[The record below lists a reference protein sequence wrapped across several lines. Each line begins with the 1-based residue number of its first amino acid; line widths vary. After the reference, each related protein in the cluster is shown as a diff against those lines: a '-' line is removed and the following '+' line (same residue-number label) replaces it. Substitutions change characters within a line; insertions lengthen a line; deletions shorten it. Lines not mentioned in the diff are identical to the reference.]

1 MKKTK
6 TLIFLFLLF
15 SFISFSQEEKNKTKE
30 ELKKSFFSSSDYDN
44 YFNERDLNHFEIK
57 SFDALGNQ
65 IPLCINEKLEIF
77 LDCKSRKKYAQI
89 INSVIYDLEMNKIG
103 YCFLGKITKRDLDSF
118 WDALKHWKG
127 NITIYDKTES
137 YRLAT
142 FMYFQK
148 EKDYFSVMNLD
159 STANVKMLNKAYK
172 KLLKNYNIDK
182 YPNDDEVIAKNKEI
196 QEAYMAISKKIDPD
210 YQDENNWLEKFFS
223 KNRRSNWSQDEGYV
237 PYTKRKREDSKAIS
251 QEKQERYPYLE
262 E

>member
-1 MKKTK
+1 M
-6 TLIFLFLLF
+6 
-15 SFISFSQEEKNKTKE
+15 
-30 ELKKSFFSSSDYDN
+30 
-44 YFNERDLNHFEIK
+44 
-57 SFDALGNQ
+57 
-65 IPLCINEKLEIF
+65 
-77 LDCKSRKKYAQI
+77 
-89 INSVIYDLEMNKIG
+89 
-103 YCFLGKITKRDLDSF
+103 DSF

-148 EKDYFSVMNLD
+148 EKDYFAIMNLD

-237 PYTKRKREDSKAIS
+237 PYTKRKREDSNAIS